1 MFVSLIFEKLASIFL
16 ETIRNAVPFQSI
28 RLISQFPPKNIDMGF
43 NRRFDTKLQYKSFLQ
58 TAVMGQR
65 ERPNWLQIKFGIE
78 SKIPCVNDFP

>member
-1 MFVSLIFEKLASIFL
+1 
-16 ETIRNAVPFQSI
+16 
-28 RLISQFPPKNIDMGF
+28 MGF

-78 SKIPCVNDFP
+78 TKSPCVNDFP